1 MEVARGD
8 RPLHQGLVAAED
20 VGQVLAGAGDDARSS
35 IGGGNG
41 WGALR
46 AAALGVAGF
55 AQAAGGLGSNFGGAY
70 GSSGEALAVD
80 GADVAGKVM
89 ARGASGRYL
98 GEEDYVGGGIFS
110 AVDDDE
116 DVYF

>member
-1 MEVARGD
+1 
-8 RPLHQGLVAAED
+8 L
-20 VGQVLAGAGDDARSS
+20 
-35 IGGGNG
+35 
-41 WGALR
+41 
-46 AAALGVAGF
+46 
-55 AQAAGGLGSNFGGAY
+55 GGAY